1 MLYYP
6 TDTLAAIEND
16 RLRTAARYRLLAKV
30 RREQAVT
37 RIPERRGPRWQL
49 LRVSGQATGSAS

>member
-6 TDTLAAIEND
+6 ANTLAAIEND

-30 RREQAVT
+30 RREQAT
-37 RIPERRGPRWQL
+37 LAAKKNRGPRWL
-49 LRVSGQATGSAS
+49 MFRVSPTTGNAS